1 MRCVAAILII
11 ALLAMLAPVAHAA
24 PSRDTDAAP
33 SRDTVVARNL
43 LPRSAKQAVALL
55 STRGDTRGDESQAT
69 RLTRVRTLL
78 QAGRASGD
86 TRTLGLAEA
95 TLAGAADDD
104 EVRVLRATIE
114 QSRHRF
120 AAARTLLD
128 RVLQTQP
135 RHPQALLT
143 RATIGAVTGDY
154 TIAVA
159 DCRTLREVHVD
170 AAAIC
175 GAQVDAL
182 TGGQQRAA
190 QVLAVAEQRTDG
202 ALLAWTM
209 ALQGQLAEQRGDA
222 RAAVAAYRASLQQAD
237 DLSTRLALADVLLVE
252 RAFAALDDVLRDAP
266 PADGVLLRR
275 WLAERAQGH
284 SADALQAQL
293 AQRFA
298 EAEQRGEL
306 LHAREAALFA
316 LARGDTRQALRWAQQ
331 NWQAQ
336 REPAD
341 LVVLARAARAAGDRA
356 VEREVAEWL
365 QRTRLS
371 DVRIARALAQSAG
384 GGA

>member
-1 MRCVAAILII
+1 MRRAVPIMV
-11 ALLAMLAPVAHAA
+11 LLAVLSPAAH
-24 PSRDTDAAP
+24 AAP

-55 STRGDTRGDESQAT
+55 TTPADEGQAA
-69 RLTRVRTLL
+69 RLARVRMLL

-95 TLAGAADDD
+95 TLAGVAEDD
-104 EVRVLRATIE
+104 EVRVLRATID

-128 RVLQTQP
+128 RVLATQP

-154 TIAVA
+154 AIAAA

-190 QVLAVAEQRTDG
+190 EVLAIAERRTEG
-202 ALLAWTM
+202 PLLAWTQ

-222 RAAVAAYRASLQQAD
+222 RAAVATYRASLQHAD
-237 DLSTRLALADVLLVE
+237 DLSTRLALADVLLAE
-252 RAFAALDDVLRDAP
+252 RAFDALANVLRDAP

-275 WLAERAQGH
+275 WLAERAQGG

-293 AQRFA
+293 TQRFA
-298 EAEQRGEL
+298 DAEQRGEL

-316 LARGDTRQALRWAQQ
+316 LARGDARQALRWARQ

-341 LVVLARAARAAGDRA
+341 LLALAQAARAAGDRA
-356 VEREVAEWL
+356 VEREVREWL
-365 QRTRLS
+365 QRTGLS
-371 DVRIARALAQSAG
+371 DVRIERALQRSAG
-384 GGA
+384 AAT

>member
-1 MRCVAAILII
+1 MRCAVPII
-11 ALLAMLAPVAHAA
+11 VLLAVLASASHAA
-24 PSRDTDAAP
+24 PSRDD
-33 SRDTVVARNL
+33 VVARNL
-43 LPRSAKQAVALL
+43 LPRSAKQAVALM
-55 STRGDTRGDESQAT
+55 GTRGDESQAA
-69 RLTRVRTLL
+69 RLARVRTLL

-95 TLAGAADDD
+95 TLAGVAEDD
-104 EVRVLRATIE
+104 EVRVLRATLE

-128 RVLQTQP
+128 RVLATQP

-154 TIAVA
+154 AIAVA
-159 DCRTLREVHVD
+159 DCRTLREVNVD

-182 TGGQQRAA
+182 TGGQQHAA
-190 QVLAVAEQRTDG
+190 QVLAIAERRTEG
-202 ALLAWTM
+202 ALLAWTQ

-222 RAAVAAYRASLQQAD
+222 RAAVAAYRASLRHAD
-237 DLSTRLALADVLLVE
+237 DLSTRIALADVLLAE
-252 RAFAALDDVLRDAP
+252 RAFDDLASVLRDAP

-275 WLAERAQGH
+275 WLAERAQGR
-284 SADALQAQL
+284 SADALDAQL
-293 AQRFA
+293 TQRFA

-316 LARGDTRQALRWAQQ
+316 LARGDARQALRWAQQ

-341 LVVLARAARAAGDRA
+341 LVALARAARAAGDHA
-356 VEREVAEWL
+356 AERGVAEWL
-365 QRTRLS
+365 QRTGLS
-371 DVRIARALAQSAG
+371 DVRVERALGRSTG
-384 GGA
+384 GVG